1 MSEDL
6 DTDLDTDINNY
17 TDLELLEIAGF
28 DGTNIPNK
36 DQINTKFNLII
47 SKYTN
52 NNPYRKF
59 FKEALTKLNNVSNNE
74 LNIGSNQII
83 YGDKTDIQNVV
94 PLDINVGT
102 VNPNLIQTISK
113 YITIYSKHRQ
123 HIVPYSCNPN
133 SKTSSTKFL
142 CSLSEKIKNTVRLK
156 MYSITIPRTWYAFDD
171 YIGTTCFF
179 VDYETVPITKIHITE
194 GNYTPQNLIT
204 EIQNKITEAGL
215 DISVNLVEN
224 ILTSKIKFTNNDASA
239 CTIYFYKYDNSLVYD
254 ISCTP
259 GNNINNIVKINKYDQ
274 NLGYN
279 LGFRITNINEQDL
292 KITLDASGGNKIADA
307 PIDIIGTQYLTLV
320 IDDFNYNHI
329 NNGGITIENKSNKI
343 DLPSYYGT
351 ILQDISYIDASNQ
364 TAYLPTFPRKLT
376 QSQIYSI
383 NEINSQKK
391 EESNRTV
398 SYNNS
403 NIMAIIHLPSITL
416 NEDNRGMSYNIEF
429 NNQSL
434 NTRIYFGPVCIEK
447 LDISLYDD
455 KGNILN
461 LHGHDWSLTMI
472 AEELYK
478 N

>member
-1 MSEDL
+1 
-6 DTDLDTDINNY
+6 
-17 TDLELLEIAGF
+17 
-28 DGTNIPNK
+28 
-36 DQINTKFNLII
+36 
-47 SKYTN
+47 
-52 NNPYRKF
+52 
-59 FKEALTKLNNVSNNE
+59 
-74 LNIGSNQII
+74 
-83 YGDKTDIQNVV
+83 
-94 PLDINVGT
+94 
-102 VNPNLIQTISK
+102 
-113 YITIYSKHRQ
+113 
-123 HIVPYSCNPN
+123 
-133 SKTSSTKFL
+133 
-142 CSLSEKIKNTVRLK
+142 
-156 MYSITIPRTWYAFDD
+156 
-171 YIGTTCFF
+171 
-179 VDYETVPITKIHITE
+179 
-194 GNYTPQNLIT
+194 
-204 EIQNKITEAGL
+204 
-215 DISVNLVEN
+215 
-224 ILTSKIKFTNNDASA
+224 
-239 CTIYFYKYDNSLVYD
+239 VYD
-254 ISCTP
+254 ISCSP
-259 GNNINNIVKINKYDQ
+259 CNNINNIVKINKYDQ

-279 LGFRITNINEQDL
+279 LGFRITDMNEYNL
-292 KITLDASGGNKIADA
+292 KITLDPSGGNKIADA

-351 ILQDISYIDASNQ
+351 ILQDISCIDASNQ
-364 TAYLPTFPRKLT
+364 NVYLPTFPRKLT

-383 NEINSQKK
+383 NELNSQKK
-391 EESNRTV
+391 DESNRTV

-434 NTRIYFGPVCIEK
+434 NTRLYFGPVCIEK